1 MLIVKKPGDAG
12 AAHKLQEIGK
22 WLDRHGLTVVVEQ
35 AVAHSEAK
43 EFQPYDSEK
52 HEVDLAITLGGDGTV
67 LHLASLFKEDVP
79 MPPTLSFAMGTLGFL
94 TPFNAS
100 MARSVVS
107 RILWPPWDEPIF
119 VTLRSRKQCEVYS
132 DGQLQ
137 RVHRV
142 LNECTID
149 RGASPQV
156 VMLECF
162 IDGSHVTTIHAD
174 GLIIS
179 TPSGSTAYSMS
190 AGGPMV
196 APSVPCSIL
205 TPVAP
210 HSLSFRPLVVQE
222 NSVIEIHIP
231 QEARSNAARAAFDG
245 RHTIRMRRGSSI
257 VCRPSQFAMPMIT
270 MHALDD
276 DWFEGIT
283 AKLRWTGSL
292 QNQAAFQSPWR

>member
-1 MLIVKKPGDAG
+1 MLNEFWPVLCLQSWADSSTVRLKRRAIIKWDEGHPSTVLLVKKPGDAG
-12 AAHKLQEIGK
+12 AAHKMQEIGK
-22 WLDRHGLTVVVEQ
+22 WLQQHGLTVLVEQ
-35 AVAHSEAK
+35 PVAHSEAK
-43 EFQPYDSEK
+43 EFKAFDPAE
-52 HEVDLAITLGGDGTV
+52 HAVDLAITLGGDGTV
-67 LHLASLFKEDVP
+67 LHCASLFKEDQP

-100 MARSVVS
+100 MARSVLS
-107 RILWPPWDEPIF
+107 RLLWPPWDEPIF
-119 VTLRSRKQCEVYS
+119 VTLRSRKQCEVYFE
-132 DGQLQ
+132 GQVQ

-162 IDGSHVTTIHAD
+162 IDGRHVTTVHAD
-174 GLIIS
+174 ALIIS

-196 APSVPCSIL
+196 APSVPCTIL

-222 NSVIEIHIP
+222 TSVIEIHLP
-231 QEARSNAARAAFDG
+231 QAARSHAAR
-245 RHTIRMRRGSSI
+245 
-257 VCRPSQFAMPMIT
+257 
-270 MHALDD
+270 
-276 DWFEGIT
+276 
-283 AKLRWTGSL
+283 
-292 QNQAAFQSPWR
+292 